1 MDNRDKLR
9 YKIRQVQKEVK
20 QPGGKFLKF
29 GGFRYRSCT
38 DILQCMQPA
47 LEKYKLSVQLKTE
60 YRPIEGAFQV
70 DDMAIV
76 TDIETGEQDI
86 ITGTGT
92 VREIKTAQDVPA
104 DHVEKFC
111 CGLKMVL
118 IGVLGGEDELDE
130 DDEYTEL
137 KELEKQK
144 EENKNIGD
152 MLAIFDTEER
162 KMITPIQCQLLE
174 KTAKR
179 KGVAIESVLD
189 YYAVNSISQLTEKNY
204 IDAIMALQGKNM
216 GY

>member
-60 YRPIEGAFQV
+60 CRLVDGKLQV

-86 ITGTGT
+86 IAATGT
-92 VREIKTAQDVPA
+92 VREIKTVQDVPA

-111 CGLKMVL
+111 CGLKMAL
-118 IGVLGGEDELDE
+118 IGILGGEDELDE
-130 DDEYTEL
+130 DDEHP
-137 KELEKQK
+137 ELEEQ
-144 EENKNIGD
+144 EEHKNISD

>member
-1 MDNRDKLR
+1 MDNREKLG
-9 YKIRQVQKEVK
+9 YKIRQVQREVK

-60 YRPIEGAFQV
+60 SKLVDGKLQV
-70 DDMAIV
+70 DDIAIV

-86 ITGTGT
+86 IAATGT
-92 VREIKTAQDVPA
+92 VREIKTAQDVPT

-111 CGLKMVL
+111 CGLKMAL
-118 IGVLGGEDELDE
+118 IGILGGEVELDE
-130 DDEYTEL
+130 DDEYPEL
-137 KELEKQK
+137 
-144 EENKNIGD
+144 EENKNISD
-152 MLAIFDTEER
+152 MLAIFDNEER

-174 KTAKR
+174 KAAKR

-189 YYAVNSISQLTEKNY
+189 YYAVTTITQLTEKNY